1 MIAGSTNT
9 RIQGG
14 LENSVKSFELGS
26 QARLCTARL
35 CIEWA
40 PGLCS
45 LGAVGRIKGGRS
57 GQFCFRD
64 PLRPQLSP
72 FAFQSLTSPLCSLP
86 KIDSFSCA
94 K

>member
-1 MIAGSTNT
+1 MTAGSTNT

-40 PGLCS
+40 PGLCF
-45 LGAVGRIKGGRS
+45 LGWGGEEDGRVGGAVSFVSVIVGG
-57 GQFCFRD
+57 
-64 PLRPQLSP
+64 LS
-72 FAFQSLTSPLCSLP
+72 
-86 KIDSFSCA
+86 
-94 K
+94 